1 MSIILNNNQRIAVQL
16 VAQGKTGKFIS
27 EHLNVAEETIS
38 RWKKKPEFIASVNG
52 ILNEL
57 RDSTQQKLRNIL
69 FLSLEILEKE
79 LINVN
84 SSENVNLAFKI
95 IQIYKISN
103 LINEKLGSENA
114 DNIKNKLF
122 EKKFNEMF

>member
-1 MSIILNNNQRIAVQL
+1 M
-16 VAQGKTGKFIS
+16 
-27 EHLNVAEETIS
+27 
-38 RWKKKPEFIASVNG
+38 
-52 ILNEL
+52 
-57 RDSTQQKLRNIL
+57 

-103 LINEKLGSENA
+103 LINEKIGSENA